1 MKIIFAIATLVT
13 LVSSHRFNFQRA
25 LSVRDEEK
33 NIISDTYISEHFE
46 LDNGAVR
53 LNRGNHTQTIK
64 YTHTRTHR

>member
-25 LSVRDEEK
+25 LSVKDEEK

-53 LNRGNHTQTIK
+53 
-64 YTHTRTHR
+64 